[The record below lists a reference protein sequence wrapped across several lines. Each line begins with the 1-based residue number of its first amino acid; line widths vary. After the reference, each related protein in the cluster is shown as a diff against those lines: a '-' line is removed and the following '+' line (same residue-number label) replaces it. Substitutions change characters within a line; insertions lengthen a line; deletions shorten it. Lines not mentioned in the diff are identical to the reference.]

1 MAFCKHCGLRLV
13 STTNYCT
20 CCKTITSPLSQ
31 EHDSHSALIT
41 MPPEHVVKRRKSFP
55 MPDTLYT
62 PGFPEYHPS
71 QQGAKV
77 IRKTHRL
84 AILGMLLMSLLLLI
98 SVYSLFSV
106 GFTALQWFLVP
117 TPGSMAIELTPTHE
131 QAKQASAALNI
142 TAAAP
147 TPTRPQKER
156 KPASTPTRHTHSA
169 FQEARDLITHYYQ
182 GINARDYH
190 AAYNLWRNNPLDY
203 TTFAGGFVHTL
214 HDTITFGPLT
224 PQSDTIVH
232 VPLTI
237 QAKEVVFD
245 NAITQLSIY
254 DGYYLVQ
261 RQPDQS
267 WRIIGA
273 KFSRI

>member
-1 MAFCKHCGLRLV
+1 
-13 STTNYCT
+13 
-20 CCKTITSPLSQ
+20 
-31 EHDSHSALIT
+31 

-55 MPDTLYT
+55 IPDALYA

-84 AILGMLLMSLLLLI
+84 AILGMLLMFVILFI

-106 GFTALQWFLVP
+106 GFTALQWILVP
-117 TPGSMAIELTPTHE
+117 TPGSMAIELTPTYE
-131 QAKQASAALNI
+131 QAKQVSAAVNI
-142 TAAAP
+142 TAVAP
-147 TPTRPQKER
+147 TSTHQQKER
-156 KPASTPTRHTHSA
+156 KPASTPTRRTHSA
-169 FQEARDLITHYYQ
+169 LQEARDLITHYYQ
-182 GINARDYH
+182 SINARDYH
-190 AAYNLWRNNPLDY
+190 AAYTLWRNSPFDY

-214 HDTITFGPLT
+214 HDTITFGPLSS
-224 PQSDTIVH
+224 QSDTIVR

-245 NAITQLSIY
+245 NAITQLSLY
-254 DGYYLVQ
+254 KGYYLVQ

-273 KFSRI
+273 SFSRI